1 MLPLSVAERMIGHDL
16 QRRRL
21 LPALTVQ
28 VSRGTASG
36 QTLSRTTEAVRELLR
51 EALRAFASSRVIW
64 RTDDHT

>member
-1 MLPLSVAERMIGHDL
+1 MIGRHDL

-36 QTLSRTTEAVRELLR
+36 QTLSRTAEAVRALLR
-51 EALRAFASSRVIW
+51 KR
-64 RTDDHT
+64 